1 MMHDSLDISLFALIQ
16 ERFGAALTV
25 LRCTKAT
32 LVRESRHAI
41 KSTDLN

>member
-1 MMHDSLDISLFALIQ
+1 MHDPLDISLFALIQ

-25 LRCTKAT
+25 
-32 LVRESRHAI
+32 RESRHAI